1 MFIAVDGISTAL
13 PADVKALTAQSTG
26 GRRTVDR
33 GGARNLEFAP
43 AAPQASAAD
52 AEGSADVT
60 LDRWDVQSHQ
70 YTTTADVE
78 ASILARLFS
87 TNAHVSSYGIVQE
100 AKRFCILTSDT
111 GRRVEFGTAVR
122 LSVAVL
128 ATKFEAAL
136 TLPNVA
142 AKAQLSNL
150 RARIALSVDGYV
162 GPLGGI
168 LPAPDNLNVEN
179 LAVYTTAFKAIQA
192 EVFGAP
198 GLSFLSP
205 TLLGYDEE
213 RNGEAEA

>member
-1 MFIAVDGISTAL
+1 MFIAVDGISTQL
-13 PADVKALTAQSTG
+13 PADVKALTAQSSG
-26 GRRTVDR
+26 RRRTVDR
-33 GGARNLEFAP
+33 GGTHGLEIAP
-43 AAPQASAAD
+43 AAPQVSVAD
-52 AEGSADVT
+52 AEGGADVT

-87 TNAHVSSYGIVQE
+87 SKAQVSSYGIVQE

-128 ATKFEAAL
+128 ATEFDAAL
-136 TLPNVA
+136 TLPNIA

-179 LAVYTTAFKAIQA
+179 LAVYTTAFKSIQA
-192 EVFGAP
+192 EVFGSP

-213 RNGEAEA
+213 GAGDADT